1 MISTPASAAFHYSTL
16 AAAASTKMVLT
27 LRWEACVAQFR
38 AEGRP
43 ILWAAAPYSAKR
55 WQEALVIVRRAA
67 LESEASA
74 DSESEAS
81 ADNPWTSMSERAAA
95 TEYDLS
101 SGDEGSPPGITSV
114 VLPYDDF
121 DGIDWP
127 HGTALWGDPGQLWLH
142 GRPVVPGIMNQLE
155 PHFMLVAAAGGYDE
169 QRRLLARRQ
178 VMMFLCEGFFVR
190 YLLASWRQM
199 CLGRDGDI
207 FF

>member
-1 MISTPASAAFHYSTL
+1 MISAPASAAFQYPTL

-27 LRWEACVAQFR
+27 LRWGACVAQFR

-55 WQEALVIVRRAA
+55 WQEVMGIVRRAD

-81 ADNPWTSMSERAAA
+81 ADSPRTSMSDRAAT

-114 VLPYDDF
+114 LLPPDDF
-121 DGIDWP
+121 DDIDWH
-127 HGTALWGDPGQLWLH
+127 HGTALGGDTVQWWVH
-142 GRPVVPGIMNQLE
+142 GRPAVPGIMNQLE
-155 PHFMLVAAAGGYDE
+155 HHLMLVAAAGDNKE

-178 VMMFLCEGFFVR
+178 VMMFWCEGFFVR
-190 YLLASWRQM
+190 YFLAAWADNTRVPWPVE
-199 CLGRDGDI
+199 
-207 FF
+207 